1 MFSVYEGLFLRCFG
15 LIVVL
20 PFGEG
25 LSLLKRLA
33 LATILTFLLA
43 SQVAPSNVYSI
54 GGEIVLGMIIGL
66 PAALAIGA
74 IEMWGDMADNLR
86 GQNQGSMNDPL
97 FGTTSLLGGLLRH
110 YGFALLLVAGLLD
123 SLIGGLSLSVTKF
136 PIGSVSIS
144 SISDGGGV
152 LLTALARMLDAAIYS
167 LIPVAVVCIAV
178 EALAGAFGKILPK
191 ISLSSEAFQ
200 LRSVIVILIIFG
212 LMRLE
217 LFPTIL
223 QAATSG
229 MTILSEVAPGKA
241 G

>member
-1 MFSVYEGLFLRCFG
+1 
-15 LIVVL
+15 
-20 PFGEG
+20 
-25 LSLLKRLA
+25 
-33 LATILTFLLA
+33 
-43 SQVAPSNVYSI
+43 
-54 GGEIVLGMIIGL
+54 
-66 PAALAIGA
+66 
-74 IEMWGDMADNLR
+74 MWGDMADNLR